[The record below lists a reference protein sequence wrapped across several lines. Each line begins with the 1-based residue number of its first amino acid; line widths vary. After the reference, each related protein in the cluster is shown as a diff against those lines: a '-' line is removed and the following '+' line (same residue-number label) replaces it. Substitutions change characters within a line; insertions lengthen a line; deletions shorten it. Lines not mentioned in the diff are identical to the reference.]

1 MLPKLTQNIP
11 SRKDDF
17 NLFDEHQNVSD
28 ADPQFSK
35 SGRKDMIFGTN
46 VFEEIFLEIKI
57 TLSKSLALRETV
69 FGWVVIGPTDIVTDP
84 ISNLPP

>member
-1 MLPKLTQNIP
+1 MLPKLTQKIP

-28 ADPQFSK
+28 ADLQFSK

-46 VFEEIFLEIKI
+46 VFEEIFLEKKI

-69 FGWVVIGPTDIVTDP
+69 FGWVVISPTDIVTDP